1 MKEYGPQLSHAVIM
15 GVGGQALRSDLDTLA
30 EPLKALVTCQPKAK
44 TWLMDALSSETF
56 PCKNV
61 GPTEK
66 RMWLQKILK
75 YVFPSIPLPTPFF
88 FFYLT
93 VCEFFFFGFFRDWLI
108 LYTLMCQTV

>member
-44 TWLMDALSSETF
+44 TWLTDALSSETF
-56 PCKNV
+56 PSKNV

-75 YVFPSIPLPTPFF
+75 YFSTHSL
-88 FFYLT
+88 FYSDG
-93 VCEFFFFGFFRDWLI
+93 VCKIFWGI
-108 LYTLMCQTV
+108 G